1 MQKKLA
7 FTGHRPESLP
17 FGENENDP
25 RCIRLKAMLLTEIMY
40 RAKAGY
46 DTFYTGCA
54 RGMDIVFGRQV
65 LLVKATS
72 YPHIRLIGVVP
83 HEGQADHWSETWRDR
98 YFRLLEQADGVVM
111 RTQGES
117 SRLCEC
123 LHKGTLLPHRA
134 ESVCGWGFLGELRG
148 IVLFGQCFIVSKPR
162 RGRPKSMSAPGR
174 FARSFDFTPFAGST
188 RCF

>member
-1 MQKKLA
+1 MQKRLA

-25 RCIRLKAMLLTEIMY
+25 RCVRLKAMLLTEIMD

-72 YPHIRLIGVVP
+72 YPNIRLIGVVP
-83 HEGQADHWSETWRDR
+83 HEGQANHWTETWRDR
-98 YFRLLEQADGVVM
+98 YFDMLERGHALCTLLSRLLSCPEPIHG
-111 RTQGES
+111 R
-117 SRLCEC
+117 
-123 LHKGTLLPHRA
+123 
-134 ESVCGWGFLGELRG
+134 
-148 IVLFGQCFIVSKPR
+148 R
-162 RGRPKSMSAPGR
+162 RGRRPGR
-174 FARSFDFTPFAGST
+174 MPGRLLRRDTIHRGICMAEES
-188 RCF
+188 

>member
-1 MQKKLA
+1 MQKRLA

-25 RCIRLKAMLLTEIMY
+25 RCVRLKAMLLTEIMD

-72 YPHIRLIGVVP
+72 YPNIRLIGVVP
-83 HEGQADHWSETWRDR
+83 HEGQANHWTETWLDR
-98 YFRLLEQADGVVM
+98 YFDMLEQADDVVTLSARYFHGCYHARNRYM
-111 RTQGES
+111 VDAADAVLAVCREGSSGGTQYTVGYAWQKNRELVVIDPDTLERRVLPP
-117 SRLCEC
+117 RLTA
-123 LHKGTLLPHRA
+123 L
-134 ESVCGWGFLGELRG
+134 
-148 IVLFGQCFIVSKPR
+148 
-162 RGRPKSMSAPGR
+162 
-174 FARSFDFTPFAGST
+174 
-188 RCF
+188 